1 MPIVRVDML
10 EGRTTEQKRVLVE
23 KITEAVCT
31 SVGVPPERVTVVI
44 QDVPKTNLGS
54 AGKLRIDME

>member
-1 MPIVRVDML
+1 ML

-31 SVGVPPERVTVVI
+31 SVNVPPERVTVVI